1 MIYFKEAFIPI
12 ANIAKVL
19 DESRD
24 YHTAAKS
31 LIYNR
36 ELRRYYE
43 YDAVFYRVYVDETAV
58 IDTLRHYDLFNTSDN
73 CKRLQDDTALILFT
87 PEFCTKLCSDIR
99 AEIPKVL
106 EREICSETIM
116 LATALL
122 GMYWYMR
129 MALKV
134 YKDQKKEHKDVLVCI
149 LR

>member
-1 MIYFKEAFIPI
+1 MSYGEAFIPI

-24 YHTAAKS
+24 YHTASKS

-36 ELRRYYE
+36 ELRIHE
-43 YDAVFYRVYVDETAV
+43 YDKVFCRVYVEVHDVEIV
-58 IDTLRHYDLFNTSDN
+58 FRHFDLFNTSDN

-87 PEFCTKLCSDIR
+87 PEFCAKLCRDIR

-106 EREICSETIM
+106 DREICSETTI
-116 LATALL
+116 LATSLIA
-122 GMYWYMR
+122 MYWYMR

-134 YKDQKKEHKDVLVCI
+134 YKELKKEHKEVHVLVS
-149 LR
+149 RW